1 MLGENGETL
10 SGGERQRISIARALL
25 KNAPIIL
32 LDEITSYLDS
42 ENESL
47 VQEAISNL
55 IKNKTVIVIAHRLK
69 TIRDADKIIVL
80 DNGKILEEGKH
91 EKLMQNNSLYS
102 KLVSMQEESLSWKI

>member
-1 MLGENGETL
+1 M
-10 SGGERQRISIARALL
+10 
-25 KNAPIIL
+25 

>member
-1 MLGENGETL
+1 MKLFLLIPILFFLLSCLSIPKADLKDNNSKNWIEN
-10 SGGERQRISIARALL
+10 
-25 KNAPIIL
+25 
-32 LDEITSYLDS
+32 
-42 ENESL
+42 
-47 VQEAISNL
+47 